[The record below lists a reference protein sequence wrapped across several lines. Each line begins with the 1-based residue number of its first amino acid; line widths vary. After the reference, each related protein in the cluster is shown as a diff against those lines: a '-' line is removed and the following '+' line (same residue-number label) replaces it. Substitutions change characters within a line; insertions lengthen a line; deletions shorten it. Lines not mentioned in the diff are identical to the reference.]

1 MIYHLTVPQAVPG
14 VEEIRVLEWHGQPG
28 TTFQPGDL
36 IVELETHKAVVE
48 ARAGQRGVLREI
60 KAGQGDWRAIG
71 LTLALFSDKADEALP
86 LDEASAPDLSI
97 EFEII

>member
-1 MIYHLTVPQAVPG
+1 MIYNLTVPQAVPG

-28 TTFQPGDL
+28 TTFEPGDL

-60 KAGQGDWRAIG
+60 KAGPGDWRAIG
-71 LTLALFSDKADEALP
+71 LTLALFTDEADEALP
-86 LDEASAPDLSI
+86 QNEASAPDLSI

>member
-1 MIYHLTVPQAVPG
+1 MIYNLTVPQAVPG

-28 TTFQPGDL
+28 TTFEPGDL

-60 KAGQGDWRAIG
+60 KAGPGDWRAIG
-71 LTLALFSDKADEALP
+71 LTLALFTDEADEALP
-86 LDEASAPDLSI
+86 QEEASVPDLSI

>member
-1 MIYHLTVPQAVPG
+1 MIYHLKVPQAVPD
-14 VEEIRVLEWHGQPG
+14 VEEIRVLEWHGEPG
-28 TTFQPGDL
+28 TAFEPGDL

-60 KAGQGDWRAIG
+60 KAGPGDWRSIG
-71 LTLALFSDKADEALP
+71 LTLALFSDEADEALSQ
-86 LDEASAPDLSI
+86 DEASPPDLSI

>member
-28 TTFQPGDL
+28 TAFEPGDL

-60 KAGQGDWRAIG
+60 KADAGHWRAIG
-71 LTLALFSDKADEALP
+71 LTLALFSDEADETLP
-86 LDEASAPDLSI
+86 QDQASAPDLPI
-97 EFEII
+97 EFAII

>member
-1 MIYHLTVPQAVPG
+1 MIYHLKVPQAVPD
-14 VEEIRVLEWHGQPG
+14 VEEIRVLEWHGEPG
-28 TTFQPGDL
+28 TAFEPGDL

-60 KAGQGDWRAIG
+60 MAGPGDWRAIG
-71 LTLALFSDKADEALP
+71 LTLALFSDEADEALSQG
-86 LDEASAPDLSI
+86 EASAPDLSI

>member
-1 MIYHLTVPQAVPG
+1 MIYHLSVPQAVPG

-28 TTFQPGDL
+28 TTFEPGDL

-60 KAGQGDWRAIG
+60 KAGPGDWRAIG
-71 LTLALFSDKADEALP
+71 LSLALFSDEADEVLP
-86 LDEASAPDLSI
+86 NGDVSAPDLAI

>member
-1 MIYHLTVPQAVPG
+1 M
-14 VEEIRVLEWHGQPG
+14 
-28 TTFQPGDL
+28 

-60 KAGQGDWRAIG
+60 KAGPGDWRAIG
-71 LTLALFSDKADEALP
+71 LTLALFTDEADEALP
-86 LDEASAPDLSI
+86 QDEASAPDLSI

>member
-1 MIYHLTVPQAVPG
+1 MIYNLTVPQAVPG

-28 TTFQPGDL
+28 TTFEPGDL

-60 KAGQGDWRAIG
+60 KAGPGDWRAIG
-71 LTLALFSDKADEALP
+71 LTLALFTDEADEALP
-86 LDEASAPDLSI
+86 QDEASAPDLSI